1 FVASFNCSTED
12 PNFEILFANFQILPI
27 IPITPAIITRSI
39 SIIIHSFHYFLFIY
53 LFAGFGSEV
62 LLFPVTFKY
71 GLGFNCERYPA
82 KFPVVSTST
91 CKWILYMPF
100 GVFPMVPI
108 CCPAFTLSP
117 TFTVFELLTRCI
129 YIECLSSVECLI
141 LITK

>member
-1 FVASFNCSTED
+1 ILSFVASFNCSTED
-12 PNFEILFANFQILPI
+12 PNFEILFANFQMLPI

-71 GLGFNCERYPA
+71 GLGFNCELYPA
-82 KFPVVSTST
+82 KFPVVSNST

-108 CCPAFTLSP
+108 CCPPLLYPLLLLCFNYWQGAYTLCACH
-117 TFTVFELLTRCI
+117 LLN
-129 YIECLSSVECLI
+129 V
-141 LITK
+141 

>member
-1 FVASFNCSTED
+1 FLFLLFNGRSKFLITIRKLTYAFNYTNSICYHYMIYFNHYS
-12 PNFEILFANFQILPI
+12 LFSLF
-27 IPITPAIITRSI
+27 
-39 SIIIHSFHYFLFIY
+39 FIY

-82 KFPVVSTST
+82 NFPVVSTST

-108 CCPAFTLSP
+108 CCPAFTLSH
-117 TFTVFELLTRCI
+117 TFTVFELFSRCI
-129 YIECLSSVECLI
+129 C
-141 LITK
+141 

>member
-1 FVASFNCSTED
+1 
-12 PNFEILFANFQILPI
+12 ILFANFQILPI

-39 SIIIHSFHYFLFIY
+39 SIIIHSFHYFLFFY

-71 GLGFNCERYPA
+71 GLGFNCELYPA
-82 KFPVVSTST
+82 KFPVVSNST

-108 CCPAFTLSP
+108 CCPVFTLSH
-117 TFTVFELLTRCI
+117 TFTLFYI
-129 YIECLSSVECLI
+129 YQKSTHLYSSYVSI
-141 LITK
+141 L